1 MDKHDN
7 NELSLD
13 LMGLISGGVNFTEE
27 DRANAL
33 SVFRK
38 LKADGESWEGICNPL
53 LERLREMGRN
63 EEADETEAFIREMWD
78 LA

>member
-1 MDKHDN
+1 MDKRDN

-38 LKADGESWEGICNPL
+38 LKADGESWEDICNPL